1 MLYGKEGI
9 KMSATRAKRIY
20 KYRLDLGDCDSRT
33 GFVYALNYDEAMEH
47 ITNYYNNTKIK
58 KVSIEL
64 RNFNII
70 ELGAKGNETI
80 CS

>member
-1 MLYGKEGI
+1 MP
-9 KMSATRAKRIY
+9 ATRAKRIY

-64 RNFNII
+64 GNFNII